1 MNIAQKNPQH
11 VFVGRG
17 IRTVATYGSAAGQVA
32 VHEVIGHYDQ
42 YRFFV
47 SLEGKTTKNVALNYW
62 HGSFMAG
69 NRKSDATREAKTIV
83 EKTAALSDRL
93 DCAQR
98 STLKGADILVRDAQ
112 AAWDRYVGR
121 YCAEVA

>member
-1 MNIAQKNPQH
+1 MNIAQKNPQQ

-32 VHEVIGHYDQ
+32 VHEVIGHHDQ

-47 SLEGKTTKNVALNYW
+47 SLEGKTTRVVALSW
-62 HGSFMAG
+62 LDGTFMAG
-69 NRKSDATREAKTIV
+69 DRKSDATREAKLIV
-83 EKTAALSDRL
+83 EKSAALSDRL

-112 AAWDRYVGR
+112 AAWDKFVGR
-121 YCAEVA
+121 YCAEAA